1 MRCAVIGCGV
11 GGIAAALALARRGHE
26 VALFEAFDTP
36 RPLGSGLLLQPS
48 GLRALEALGLAETVL
63 ASGAP
68 IYGVDGRN
76 ARGRPVLAMRYD
88 DWREGAFGLGIH
100 RAALFDALYQSL
112 TGGGVALRTGV
123 RITGVREP
131 ERPVLID
138 AEGQTH
144 GPFDMAVCADG
155 HGSALRQVV
164 RPNARA
170 RPYRW
175 GAVFANVRDDAQR
188 FPGLLHQRY
197 EHAQVMMG
205 VLPIGRG
212 PAGETDLCALF
223 WSLPVSDHDT
233 FLAGDLAAWRRRAT
247 LLWPEAGGLI
257 DQITGADA
265 FSRAAYRDVQAGRW
279 SEGGLILIGDAAH
292 GASPQLGQGANLAL
306 IDAVELAARLDE
318 THAPVPQRLR
328 RIQAIRRR
336 QTSAYQLISRWLT
349 PLFQSDGRL
358 GPWFRDQIFGPLSQW
373 PGVRRMGAL
382 VLTGALRFGR
392 APPGLKP

>member
-1 MRCAVIGCGV
+1 M
-11 GGIAAALALARRGHE
+11 AAALALSRRGHA
-26 VALFEAFDTP
+26 VVLFEAFDTP

-48 GLRALEALGLAETVL
+48 GLRALEALGLSEAVL

-76 ARGRPVLAMRYD
+76 ERGRTVLAMRYA

-100 RAALFDALYQSL
+100 RAALFDALFQAL
-112 TGGGVALRTGV
+112 GDAEIALRTGV
-123 RITGVREP
+123 RISGVREP
-131 ERPVLID
+131 ARPVLID
-138 AEGQTH
+138 AQGEAY
-144 GPFDMAVCADG
+144 GPFDVAVCADG
-155 HGSALRQVV
+155 HGSALRPLV
-164 RPNARA
+164 RPDARA

-175 GAVFANVRDDAQR
+175 GAVFANVRDEGRR

-197 EHAQVMMG
+197 ERAQVMMG

-223 WSLPVSDHDT
+223 WSLPTSDHEA

-247 LLWPEAGGLI
+247 LLWPEAEGLI
-257 DQITGADA
+257 DQITGAEA

-279 SEGGLILIGDAAH
+279 SDGGLILIGDAAH

-318 THAPVPQRLR
+318 TPGPVPRRLR

-336 QTSAYQLISRWLT
+336 QTFAYQLISRWLT

-358 GPWFRDQIFGPLSQW
+358 GPWFRDQIFGPVSQW
-373 PGVRRMGAL
+373 PAVRQMGAL